1 MSKTLTDTVSS
12 NERIKSLDII
22 RGFALFG
29 VLVVNMGSG
38 NSANETNGLL
48 GIANQIV
55 SWTVRFFMTH
65 KFISIYSFLF
75 GIGFA
80 IQLTRSD
87 NRNSNFVPL
96 YFRRLIIL
104 YLFGVA
110 NFILTDGDILQ
121 EYAMVAVLLL
131 LIYKL
136 PKNWLWVLALLY
148 VLIPRVTEIIKSGRN
163 EMKIQAQL
171 NVKVIVDSSI
181 LDKYVGTYKIP
192 NGSNHIITRKADS
205 LFGQGTV
212 THYRLIPQSDNVFFR
227 SDKVAL
233 YTFEKDTDGIYTNII
248 LEFPSGKKIQGYRI
262 DSIEQNDLTES
273 KPPAAK
279 KDGPKTYRQL
289 IESNTKT
296 YWDDWKNW
304 SWTNFFLGL
313 DITYVGRRKVF
324 NNISENQNF
333 LKKAM
338 KWCFIVGLT
347 GTAISTFF
355 DVWNYYNHIS
365 NQSYNYIIKG
375 FIELSWMLG
384 LMALGLAYIAK
395 LTLLLEK
402 RKWKNRLS
410 FLAPVGRMGLTNYI
424 IQSFAVTITINS
436 FGLNLGNTNAF
447 FSLLLSIPYFFI
459 LILLSKWWFKH
470 FLFGPLEWVWRSI
483 TYLKIQPIKA
493 N

>member
-1 MSKTLTDTVSS
+1 
-12 NERIKSLDII
+12 
-22 RGFALFG
+22 
-29 VLVVNMGSG
+29 
-38 NSANETNGLL
+38 
-48 GIANQIV
+48 
-55 SWTVRFFMTH
+55 
-65 KFISIYSFLF
+65 
-75 GIGFA
+75 
-80 IQLTRSD
+80 
-87 NRNSNFVPL
+87 
-96 YFRRLIIL
+96 
-104 YLFGVA
+104 
-110 NFILTDGDILQ
+110 
-121 EYAMVAVLLL
+121 
-131 LIYKL
+131 
-136 PKNWLWVLALLY
+136 
-148 VLIPRVTEIIKSGRN
+148 
-163 EMKIQAQL
+163 
-171 NVKVIVDSSI
+171 
-181 LDKYVGTYKIP
+181 
-192 NGSNHIITRKADS
+192 
-205 LFGQGTV
+205 
-212 THYRLIPQSDNVFFR
+212 
-227 SDKVAL
+227 
-233 YTFEKDTDGIYTNII
+233 
-248 LEFPSGKKIQGYRI
+248 
-262 DSIEQNDLTES
+262 
-273 KPPAAK
+273 
-279 KDGPKTYRQL
+279 
-289 IESNTKT
+289 
-296 YWDDWKNW
+296 
-304 SWTNFFLGL
+304 
-313 DITYVGRRKVF
+313 
-324 NNISENQNF
+324 
-333 LKKAM
+333 M